1 MPTLAD
7 NPFAVLTA
15 VVAPAVLTNASS
27 VLSLGTANRMGRIV
41 DRTRMLSAELR
52 QLEPHDRRRQS
63 YVQQLARLKQRADLA
78 LRALRF
84 FYASI
89 GSFAAAAL
97 ISVFGAVISTSAPHA
112 AFVAIAALG
121 LISGTVGVAGLVAG
135 CTAMVHET
143 RLAVRNLAEEAA
155 LEPSTDSAAEAP

>member
-1 MPTLAD
+1 
-7 NPFAVLTA
+7 
-15 VVAPAVLTNASS
+15 
-27 VLSLGTANRMGRIV
+27 
-41 DRTRMLSAELR
+41 
-52 QLEPHDRRRQS
+52 
-63 YVQQLARLKQRADLA
+63 LKQRADLA

-84 FYASI
+84 FYTSI

-97 ISVFGAVISTSAPHA
+97 ISVFGAVIATSATRA

-143 RLAVRNLAEEAA
+143 RLAVRSLAEEAA